1 MCSKSIEFNHKIVVY
16 HEHKKS
22 NKWSW
27 CIDIFPCRF
36 LDENGKY
43 RPHEKLVPFGIG
55 KRSCP
60 GKTLADTEI
69 FLFVAAFVQHFQFSF
84 PDEFQPPDEIE
95 PEVGFVLCC
104 PPYDMVIEEHWST

>member
-1 MCSKSIEFNHKIVVY
+1 MKSKNVHAVLTFL
-16 HEHKKS
+16 
-22 NKWSW
+22 
-27 CIDIFPCRF
+27 PCRF

-69 FLFVAAFVQHFQFSF
+69 FLFVAAFVQRFKFSF
-84 PDEFQPPDEIE
+84 PGEFQPPDEIK

-104 PPYDMVIEEHWST
+104 PPYDMVIEEY

>member
-1 MCSKSIEFNHKIVVY
+1 MKSKNVY
-16 HEHKKS
+16 AVLT
-22 NKWSW
+22 
-27 CIDIFPCRF
+27 FLPCRF

-69 FLFVAAFVQHFQFSF
+69 FLFVAAFVQRFKFSF
-84 PDEFQPPDEIE
+84 PGKFQPPDEIE

-104 PPYDMVIEEHWST
+104 PPYDMVIEEY